1 MHDLSALRFIVG
13 RKLSAS
19 AYTPE
24 RREKGLAWAEQASED
39 EIVKWLNK
47 RQRGTP

>member
-24 RREKGLAWAEQASED
+24 RREKGLAWAEQASEAD
-39 EIVKWLNK
+39 LVKWLK
-47 RQRGTP
+47 HKEMQP